1 MGRMTVEALTQRIE
15 VYLKESGLTES
26 DFGRA
31 AINDPNLVRQLREGR
46 EPRRRTRERIA
57 AFLDANPLTEGEAA

>member
-1 MGRMTVEALTQRIE
+1 MTVEALTQRIE
-15 VYLKESGLTES
+15 AYLKESGLTES

-57 AFLDANPLTEGEAA
+57 AFLDANPLAEGEAA